1 MSKKKKEK
9 KVITSCKC
17 QQLRVMIMTHFN
29 ILCIINIKESVLK

>member
-29 ILCIINIKESVLK
+29 IVYYQYKRKCP